1 MHSQEHMWDSQ
12 TGIRKLTQEV
22 VDGAICK
29 GCLKKQGA
37 NWKTWRTRYFI
48 LTEHVLYYLSSAKNP
63 VPRGAILLSNTIIE
77 GADETIDKPWCFL
90 VKARKSYTGT
100 IAWTN
105 RTYYLQ
111 AADYADMNKWIQALL
126 SNPVR
131 LSQQISYLK
140 LGEFTMIH
148 DTASSRANSDA
159 SILHTDSVVSPT
171 RHKPTTTP
179 STTSLVSNHDEKPP
193 TRSPLFS
200 TPDPTNE
207 STDQDDHENLHLSE
221 CYTMETPSYMMQN
234 YTTFS
239 SSDESDCEEDTD

>member
-1 MHSQEHMWDSQ
+1 M
-12 TGIRKLTQEV
+12 
-22 VDGAICK
+22 DGAICK

-37 NWKTWRTRYFI
+37 NWKTWRTRYFV
-48 LTEHVLYYLSSAKNP
+48 LTEHVLYYLSSPKNP
-63 VPRGAILLSNTIIE
+63 APRGAILLANTIIE

-90 VKARKSYTGT
+90 VKSRRSYTGT
-100 IAWTN
+100 ISWSN

-131 LSQQISYLK
+131 LSQQICYLK
-140 LGEFTMIH
+140 LGEFTMH
-148 DTASSRANSDA
+148 DSSSTAASSRANSNA
-159 SILHTDSVVSPT
+159 SVAPNTEIPNVSPRSKT
-171 RHKPTTTP
+171 SASQ
-179 STTSLVSNHDEKPP
+179 STTSLPAISDKRVIS
-193 TRSPLFS
+193 SPLFS

-207 STDQDDHENLHLSE
+207 DSTDQGDEEGLRLSE

>member
-1 MHSQEHMWDSQ
+1 MWDSQ
-12 TGIRKLTQEV
+12 SGIRKLTQEV

-37 NWKTWRTRYFI
+37 NWKTWRSRYFI
-48 LTEHVLYYLSSAKNP
+48 LTEHVLYYLSSPKNP
-63 VPRGAILLSNTIIE
+63 VPRGAILLANTIIE

-90 VKARKSYTGT
+90 VKSRKSYTGT
-100 IAWTN
+100 IAWN
-105 RTYYLQ
+105 SRTYYLQ

-131 LSQQISYLK
+131 LSQQICYLK

-148 DTASSRANSDA
+148 DADVASSSASSRANSTA
-159 SILHTDSVVSPT
+159 STAPNTEPIT
-171 RHKPTTTP
+171 RPKPATTLP
-179 STTSLVSNHDEKPP
+179 STTPLISNMDK
-193 TRSPLFS
+193 TTTARSPLFS
-200 TPDPTNE
+200 TPDPSHDA
-207 STDQDDHENLHLSE
+207 STEDLGEENLHLSE

-239 SSDESDCEEDTD
+239 SSDESDCEDDTD